1 MVGSLKVW
9 AAASVAATALVVGG
23 QSAKAELV
31 YGITFDN
38 NLFSFDSATPNVINT
53 GVYVSGLQT
62 NEFIQTIDFRP
73 ATGELYALGS
83 TNRVYKL
90 DTASAVATQVG
101 PGPFTPALNGAAYGM
116 DFNPTVDRIRVHS
129 NANQNLRLHPDLGT
143 VAANDPN
150 LYYAVG
156 DSGAGLDPNIVATAY
171 TNNDNN
177 PATGTQLYSIDSVR
191 DTLNLHALGAGD
203 PAGSFAQM
211 TTVGTLRNA
220 AGTTIPFGDYSGL
233 DISPSGTAFAHWNN
247 AGGLFGTV
255 DLATGIVTTTGT
267 MGGGLFVRDI
277 AVVIPEPTSLALLG
291 VAGLVARR
299 RK

>member
-9 AAASVAATALVVGG
+9 AAASVAAAALAVGG

-73 ATGELYALGS
+73 LTGQLYALGS
-83 TNRVYKL
+83 TNRVYTI
-90 DTASAVATQVG
+90 DTATAVATAVG
-101 PGPFTPALNGAAYGM
+101 GPFTPALNGAAYGM

-129 NANQNLRLHPDLGT
+129 NANQNLRLFPATGL
-143 VAANDPN
+143 VAATDPN
-150 LYYAVG
+150 LYYAAA
-156 DSGAGLDPNIVATAY
+156 DPGAGLDPNIVATAY
-171 TNNDNN
+171 TNNDTD
-177 PATGTQLYSIDSVR
+177 PTTGTQLYSIDSVR
-191 DTLNLHALGAGD
+191 DTLNLHSLGAGD

-211 TTVGTLRNA
+211 ATVGTLRNA
-220 AGTTIPFGDYSGL
+220 AGATIPFGDYSGM
-233 DISPSGTAFAHWNN
+233 DISPSGTAFVHWNN
-247 AGGLFGTV
+247 ASGLFGTV

-267 MGGGLFVRDI
+267 MGGGLLVRDI